1 MNRIQDIINQLNDKE
16 RMEKIH
22 KQEQENKE
30 KIENR
35 IRKEREEQQ
44 IKEERRL
51 KRKIA
56 RIKYLRRRNGDKD

>member
-22 KQEQENKE
+22 KQEQENQE
-30 KIENR
+30 KIAAR

-56 RIKYLRRRNGDKD
+56 RIKYQRRKNK

>member
-1 MNRIQDIINQLNDKE
+1 MSDEEIIDLWK
-16 RMEKIH
+16 KGWSI
-22 KQEQENKE
+22 E

-56 RIKYLRRRNGDKD
+56 RIKYQRRKNK